1 MISIE
6 ILNFALPL
14 LYIAIIAV
22 YGVSFFRKYEIYD
35 MVSGIRRP
43 LLILIILL
51 QGIYFVLRSMEFNH
65 APITN
70 SYEILTLL
78 AFSIS
83 LSYFYIEI
91 KTGVKET
98 GFFILVI
105 AGILQMISSLNIAE
119 LKDINPVLRNW
130 FLGFHVAFVMIGY
143 SAITISGIYGMLYIL
158 LFNDIK
164 ASRYGAIY
172 KKLPSLDMLEKMSSG
187 SIKFG
192 FIFLTLTILVG
203 IIWLPH
209 SVPNFS
215 YSDPKLIT
223 TFIIWLIYGIGFASY
238 RVRRFQSKTL
248 MTMAFAG
255 FVLTMCS
262 VAIVNIFLSSFHKFN

>member
-14 LYIAIIAV
+14 LYAAIIVV
-22 YGVSFFRKYEIYD
+22 YGINFFRKSEIND

-43 LLILIILL
+43 LLLLIILL
-51 QGIYFVLRSMEFNH
+51 QAVYFILRSIEFNH
-65 APITN
+65 APITS

-91 KTGVKET
+91 KTGVKDT
-98 GFFILVI
+98 GFFIMLI
-105 AGILQMISSLNIAE
+105 AGILQIISSLYIVE
-119 LKDINPVLRNW
+119 LKEINPILKNW
-130 FLGFHVAFVMIGY
+130 FLGFHVVFVLVGY
-143 SAITISGIYGMLYIL
+143 SAITISGIYGMLYIKL
-158 LFNDIK
+158 YNDIK
-164 ASRYGAIY
+164 ASRFGAVY
-172 KKLPSLDMLEKMSSG
+172 KRLPSLDLLEKMTSNAVQ
-187 SIKFG
+187 FG
-192 FIFLTLTILVG
+192 FIALSLTILVG
-203 IIWLPH
+203 VIWLPH

-215 YSDPKLIT
+215 YADPKLIT
-223 TFIIWLIYGIGFASY
+223 TLIVWIIYGVGFVSN
-238 RVRRFQSKTL
+238 RVKKFQSKTL

-255 FVLTMCS
+255 FIVTMFS

>member
-14 LYIAIIAV
+14 LYLAIIAV
-22 YGVSFFRKYEIYD
+22 YGVSFFRKYEMFD

-43 LLILIILL
+43 LLLLILIL
-51 QGIYFVLRSMEFNH
+51 QFIYFILRSIEFNH
-65 APITN
+65 APITTP
-70 SYEILTLL
+70 YEIFTLL

-91 KTGVKET
+91 RTGVKDT
-98 GFFILVI
+98 GFFVFLI
-105 AGILQMISSLNIAE
+105 AGFLQIISSVYITE

-130 FLGFHVAFVMIGY
+130 FLGFHVAFVLIGY
-143 SAITISGIYGMLYIL
+143 SAITISGIYGLLYIL

-164 ASRYGAIY
+164 ASRFGAMY
-172 KKLPSLDMLEKMSSG
+172 KKLPSLDLLEKMSSNAVT
-187 SIKFG
+187 FG
-192 FIFLTLTILVG
+192 FVSLTLTILVG
-203 IIWLPH
+203 VIWLPH

-215 YSDPKLIT
+215 YADPKLIT
-223 TFIIWLIYGIGFASY
+223 TLIIWLIYGIGFVSN

-255 FVLTMCS
+255 FIVTMFS
-262 VAIVNIFLSSFHKFN
+262 IAIVNIFLSSFHKFN